1 MKMKK
6 LLSLVLSAL
15 IVACASNVV
24 VNNINAESVSNPN
37 PNLAQINS
45 VEAIRSKLKLVWN
58 DEFGGEIGCGAP
70 KKALPTTNGFD
81 ENGNPTSNEVRV
93 SAKWAHER
101 YRDGTPKNRNG
112 QLQHYVGVDG
122 RNSWTEDGV
131 LYLRGQRE
139 ENGYVDPITKQT
151 YHWTADGLRSS
162 YFDTESGQANLQAF
176 RFGMME
182 ARIYTVNGK
191 AKLDEDG
198 NPVIDRD
205 GNIMQD
211 PKYSQGLWNG
221 FWTSGN
227 PDMSEENAYIRNK
240 SEKSTWPYC
249 GEIDICEAYTTP
261 TGYSTYR
268 SSTGK
273 TDIDSYGLRI
283 TASDMLIKTDS
294 QGKILINDKSG
305 NHLVKYESSVGSYV
319 VVAEGYESKFTTT
332 ADSITINSKSHIIRQ
347 ETDGKIYITDDK
359 NKTIVDTE
367 GNCYGSS
374 TLATSQLHYRTGE
387 RFDGSL
393 VSGVTVENKKTTG
406 LGGGYKVSQGN
417 AGNAMLGDTG
427 YHTYG
432 VYWTPTQLVYY
443 YDDLIIGYHDITDP
457 QFFQLRECP
466 QYMFLTFP
474 IGGSVPGDPN
484 PALDF
489 ADYMVDYVRIYQA
502 DDGYNTDENY
512 QGAYGFPE
520 LNDLDQPISYYSK
533 ATDAYSNITIMD
545 IYNTCELSNGAEK
558 TISWA
563 APFRTNGK
571 VCSIK
576 TKGTI
581 KTIEKQPEGKYDVY
595 ISGVA
600 RQNSKDFKFSINGV
614 SVDTRLNLSNYYKDD
629 FGREYLNTRSTYIG
643 TVDIV
648 NGAHN
653 IQIDAQQV
661 NFLYGDG
668 SQPGRLYSLVLV
680 ENEKSTA
687 TVTIDSDTPVVT
699 PEVTT
704 VTQPTQID
712 GVYKWNLYT
721 DSFTYNDDHTMKNS
735 SNGKPFLNTH
745 YAKDG
750 TYFFSSNN
758 AVGNS
763 VTLTSIATVKP
774 GVYSAKL
781 FARTSGSR
789 AFIDISI
796 NDIKV
801 ATNLNTGKTGEGAFA
816 DSYNLAIP
824 LSENTITV
832 NNSSQ
837 VKVKITVTDI
847 SQSGNLY
854 LNALELTKIADVAPI
869 LSVVT
874 DTAASIR
881 LKEQTGIRFYTMV
894 DNAKINKLES
904 DGYTVEL
911 GTLIA
916 PEDSVA
922 DELTFDS
929 ENFIS
934 VPFEARKDDGSYNYY
949 AEEGFVGI
957 VGSIVDIKEENIAR
971 NFIGRGYA
979 KLTKNNETI
988 YVYSDSIS
996 IRSAKYIASR
1006 ICETDNWEN
1015 NYLDKHIDLIK
1026 KWASAS

>member
-1 MKMKK
+1 MKK
-6 LLSLVLSAL
+6 LLSIVLSA
-15 IVACASNVV
+15 IIACSMFAITKANTTSQT
-24 VNNINAESVSNPN
+24 ISNPN
-37 PNLAQINS
+37 PELEQIS
-45 VEAIRSKLKLVWN
+45 SIDAIRNSLKLVWN

-81 ENGNPTSNEVRV
+81 EEGNPTSDEVRA

-162 YFDTESGQANLQAF
+162 YFDSENGIANLQAF

-182 ARIYTVNGK
+182 ARVYTVNGK
-191 AKLDEDG
+191 ALIDENG
-198 NPVIDRD
+198 NPVLDKD

-221 FWTSGN
+221 FWTTGN

-249 GEIDICEAYTTP
+249 GEIDICEAYTSP
-261 TGYSTYR
+261 SAYSTYN

-273 TDIDSYGLRI
+273 TNIDSYGIII
-283 TASDMLIKTDS
+283 TASQYIVKYDEN
-294 QGKILINDKSG
+294 GKILITDKSG
-305 NHLVKYESSVGSYV
+305 NALVKYDNDSSSYV
-319 VVAEGYESKFTTT
+319 VTEGQEEKYTVSGEE
-332 ADSITINSKSHIIRQ
+332 ITIVSKSHIVRQ
-347 ETDGKIYITDDK
+347 DENGKIYISDAKD
-359 NKTIVDTE
+359 KTIVDTE

-387 RFDGSL
+387 RFDGTL
-393 VSGVTVENKKTTG
+393 VSGVTVKNEKTTG
-406 LGGGYKVSQGN
+406 AGGGYKVSQGT
-417 AGNAMLGDTG
+417 AGQAMMGDTG

-484 PALDF
+484 PALDY

-520 LNDLDQPISYYSK
+520 LNDLDQPVSYYDEI
-533 ATDAYSNITIMD
+533 TNAYSGIKIMD
-545 IYNTCELSNGAEK
+545 IYNSCEFSNSAEK
-558 TISWA
+558 FVSWA

-571 VCSIK
+571 LCSIK

-614 SVDTRLNLSNYYKDD
+614 SVDTRLNLSDYYKDD

-661 NFLYGDG
+661 NSLYGDG
-668 SQPGRLYSLVLV
+668 SQPGRLYSIVLV
-680 ENEKSTA
+680 KNEKSTT
-687 TVTIDSDTPVVT
+687 TVTIDSDTPVT
-699 PEVTT
+699 TTANGTT
-704 VTQPTQID
+704 VTQPTSQPQTD

-721 DSFTYNDDHTMKNS
+721 DNFTYNADHTMNNA

-745 YAKDG
+745 YANDG

-774 GVYSAKL
+774 GIYSAKL
-781 FARTSGSR
+781 FARVTGAR
-789 AFIDISI
+789 ALIDISI
-796 NDIKV
+796 NDVKV
-801 ATNLNTGKTGEGAFA
+801 ATNLNTGNKGENAFPNT
-816 DSYNLAIP
+816 SYDGYNIPINLT
-824 LSENTITV
+824 ENTIKIDKPTQIDIKFV
-832 NNSSQ
+832 VTNVSSPY
-837 VKVKITVTDI
+837 
-847 SQSGNLY
+847 SGNLY
-854 LNALELTKIADVAPI
+854 LNAIELTKIADINAI
-869 LSVVT
+869 STLEE
-874 DTAASIR
+874 ASIR
-881 LKEQTGIRFYTMV
+881 LNDKTGIRFYTSV
-894 DNAKINKLES
+894 DSEIINTYKN
-904 DGYTVEL
+904 DGYTVEM

-916 PEDSVA
+916 PDDLVE
-922 DELTFDS
+922 DELTFDT
-929 ENFIS
+929 EKFIDVKYES
-934 VPFEARKDDGSYNYY
+934 DKLYQDSDFS
-949 AEEGFVGI
+949 GI
-957 VGSIVDIKEENIAR
+957 VGSIVNIKEHNIGR
-971 NFIGRGYA
+971 NFVGRGYL
-979 KLTKNNETI
+979 KLTKDSKTTI
-988 YVYSDSIS
+988 IYSDSIS
-996 IRSAKYIASR
+996 TCSAKFIASK
-1006 ICETDNWEN
+1006 IQEFDNWEE
-1015 NYLDKHIDLIK
+1015 NYTQEHINLIN
-1026 KWASAS
+1026 KWANA

>member
-1 MKMKK
+1 MKK
-6 LLSLVLSAL
+6 IFSLCLSILIIISTLS
-15 IVACASNVV
+15 ITKTS
-24 VNNINAESVSNPN
+24 AEIENPN
-37 PNLAQINS
+37 PNLEQVSSID
-45 VEAIRSKLKLVWN
+45 AIRDSLELVWN

-81 ENGNPTSNEVRV
+81 ENGNPTSDEVRA

-101 YRDGTPKNRNG
+101 YRNGDPKTRNG

-122 RNSWTEDGV
+122 RNSWTEDGI

-139 ENGYVDPITKQT
+139 ENGYLDPITKKT

-162 YFDTESGQANLQAF
+162 YFDTKTGQANLQGF

-182 ARIYTVNGK
+182 ARIYTVNGR
-191 AKLDEDG
+191 AKVDENG
-198 NPVIDRD
+198 NPVLDRD
-205 GNIMQD
+205 GNICQD

-227 PDMSEENAYIRNK
+227 PDMSEESAFIRNK
-240 SEKSTWPYC
+240 GEKSTWPYC

-261 TGYSTYR
+261 SGYSTYN

-273 TDIDSYGLRI
+273 TDIDSYGIRI
-283 TASDMLIKTDS
+283 KTSDMLIKTDS

-305 NHLVKYESSVGSYV
+305 NHLVKYDSSVGSYV

-347 ETDGKIYITDDK
+347 ETDGKIYITDNK

-367 GNCYGSS
+367 GNCYNSA

-393 VSGVTVENKKTTG
+393 VSGVTVPNEKTTA
-406 LGGGYKVSQGN
+406 LSGGYKVSQGD

-443 YDDLIIGYHDITDP
+443 YDDLIVGYHDITNP
-457 QFFQLRECP
+457 KFFQLRECP

-502 DDGYNTDENY
+502 DDGFNTDENY

-533 ATDAYSNITIMD
+533 ATDAYSNINVLNI
-545 IYNTCELSNGAEK
+545 NNSCEVSNGATK
-558 TISWA
+558 SSLWVAPYRSGGNICTIKNS
-563 APFRTNGK
+563 
-571 VCSIK
+571 
-576 TKGTI
+576 GTI
-581 KTIEKQPEGKYDVY
+581 KTLAKQPEGKYDVY
-595 ISGVA
+595 ISGIA
-600 RQNSKDFKFSINGV
+600 RKNSKDFKFFVNGV
-614 SVDTRLNLSNYYKDD
+614 SVDTRLNLSDYYKDD
-629 FGREYLNTRSTYIG
+629 FGREYASTRSIYIG

-661 NFLYGDG
+661 DSLYGDA
-668 SQPGRLYSLVLV
+668 SQTGYLDSLVLV
-680 ENEKSTA
+680 KNEKSNA
-687 TVTIDSDTPVVT
+687 TVTVDSDTPVNT
-699 PEVTT
+699 PIVETT
-704 VTQPTQID
+704 VTPPTTNQEIE

-721 DSFTYNDDHTMKNS
+721 DSFTYNADHTMKNS

-781 FARTSGSR
+781 FARVTGAR
-789 AFIDISI
+789 ALIDMYI
-796 NDIKV
+796 NDVKV
-801 ATNLNTGKTGEGAFA
+801 TTNLNTGNKGENAFPNTGA
-816 DSYNLAIP
+816 DGYNVPINLT
-824 LSENTITV
+824 ENTITI
-832 NNSSQ
+832 NKPTQ
-837 VKVKITVTDI
+837 IDLKIVVTDI
-847 SQSGNLY
+847 SNSGNLY
-854 LNALELTKIADVAPI
+854 LNALELTKIADVEPI
-869 LSVVT
+869 ISTLEE
-874 DTAASIR
+874 ASIR
-881 LKEQTGIRFYTMV
+881 LNDKTGIRFYTSV
-894 DNAKINKLES
+894 DTDVINEYKN
-904 DGYTVEL
+904 DGYTVEM

-916 PEDSVA
+916 PEDLIE
-922 DELTFDS
+922 DELTF
-929 ENFIS
+929 ET
-934 VPFEARKDDGSYNYY
+934 EK
-949 AEEGFVGI
+949 FVDVKYESDELYKTSDFSGI
-957 VGSIVDIKEENIAR
+957 VGSIVNLKEHNIAR
-971 NFIGRGYA
+971 NFVGRGYL
-979 KLTKNNETI
+979 KLTKDGETTI
-988 YVYSDSIS
+988 IYSDSVS
-996 IRSAKYIASR
+996 TRSAKFIASKVQ
-1006 ICETDNWEN
+1006 EVDNWEE
-1015 NYLDKHIDLIK
+1015 NYTQEHIDLIK
-1026 KWASAS
+1026 KWANA